1 MEKGEIKWRDR
12 NNQPIFKVDQIRPM
26 MRDVVL
32 GLEYIHFQ
40 GIIHRDI
47 KPGNLLI
54 SNTGTVKI
62 SDFGVSHLAKMDEAG
77 NLLPENDLDLAKTA
91 GSPAFFAPELCQF
104 ESDKPRPVITKAID
118 VWALGI
124 TFYCLLFGREPFPG
138 VYGEMELYE
147 KICKIEI
154 EPPEDQV
161 HRIDADTKDLLRR
174 FLTKNPE
181 ERIRLPQVRRHPFI
195 TKDIPDPKRWAE
207 ETDLTKTS
215 TPLEVTPQEVERAVT
230 SFRNIVRRTLAQVK
244 MTAKRSMSYLRP
256 RHATGRVISGI
267 QPPATASIAPNSSGI
282 HLNVDTPLQSRSPK
296 SDITDFRPKVH
307 HAYFDPIIKTMDVTP
322 PTPPDSGR
330 VGTVVPNGHVNG
342 HHHRHHQHHHH
353 HHHHHHHGR
362 HGSHHN
368 TEDDDRRK
376 SVTPPSPFT
385 PTSIRRMS
393 MHHLNDDYSNLYYSD
408 DGLEEEDFD
417 HDSDDGGDDRLEIK
431 FGSKKG
437 NK

>member
-1 MEKGEIKWRDR
+1 VERGEIKWRDR
-12 NNQPIFKVDQIRPM
+12 NNRPILKVDEIRPM
-26 MRDVVL
+26 IRDVVL

-54 SNTGTVKI
+54 SNSGTVKI

-91 GSPAFFAPELCQF
+91 GSPAFFAPELCRF
-104 ESDKPRPVITKAID
+104 DSDKPRPVITKAID

-147 KICKIEI
+147 KICSIEI
-154 EPPEDQV
+154 QPPEDQV

-174 FLTKNPE
+174 FLTKNPQN
-181 ERIRLPQVRRHPFI
+181 RIKLPQVRRHPFI

-215 TPLEVTPQEVERAVT
+215 TPLEVTPQEVESAVT
-230 SFRNIVRRTLAQVK
+230 SFRNIVRRTFAQVK

-256 RHATGRVISGI
+256 RHATGRSISGV
-267 QPPATASIAPNSSGI
+267 QSPVMASTTPHSPGGT
-282 HLNVDTPLQSRSPK
+282 HLPRIDTSLTSESLN
-296 SDITDFRPKVH
+296 SDITDNRSKIQHV
-307 HAYFDPIIKTMDVTP
+307 YFDLIAKTMDVTP
-322 PTPPDSGR
+322 PTPPHSGK
-330 VGTVVPNGHVNG
+330 VETVLPNGHVKG
-342 HHHRHHQHHHH
+342 QHA
-353 HHHHHHHGR
+353 R
-362 HGSHHN
+362 EANNRS
-368 TEDDDRRK
+368 K
-376 SVTPPSPFT
+376 IISPASPLTPPPV
-385 PTSIRRMS
+385 PLGRTST
-393 MHHLNDDYSNLYYSD
+393 HHLNDDYSNLYYSNGSLSFD
-408 DGLEEEDFD
+408 DEDEENEDFD
-417 HDSDDGGDDRLEIK
+417 DDSDDGDRLEMK
-431 FGSKKG
+431 FGGKKV

>member
-1 MEKGEIKWRDR
+1 MERGEIKWRDR
-12 NNQPIFKVDQIRPM
+12 NNQPILTVDEIRPM
-26 MRDVVL
+26 IRDVVL

-54 SNTGTVKI
+54 SNSGTVKI

-91 GSPAFFAPELCQF
+91 GSPAFFAPEICLF
-104 ESDKPRPVITKAID
+104 DFDKPRPVITKAID

-147 KICKIEI
+147 NICTIEI
-154 EPPEDQV
+154 QPPEDQV

-174 FLTKNPE
+174 FLTKDPQD
-181 ERIRLPQVRRHPFI
+181 RIKLYQVRRHPFI
-195 TKDIPDPKRWAE
+195 TKGILDPKRWAE

-215 TPLEVTPQEVERAVT
+215 IPLEVTAQELESAVT

-256 RHATGRVISGI
+256 RHATGRSISGV
-267 QPPATASIAPNSSGI
+267 QSPVMASTSPNPPGGKQLLQI
-282 HLNVDTPLQSRSPK
+282 DTPLTSRTPNSDT
-296 SDITDFRPKVH
+296 SDIRPKMQ
-307 HAYFDPIIKTMDVTP
+307 HAYFDSIVKTMDITP
-322 PTPPDSGR
+322 PTPPHSGK
-330 VGTVVPNGHVNG
+330 VETVVPNGHANG
-342 HHHRHHQHHHH
+342 HHHAREA
-353 HHHHHHHGR
+353 
-362 HGSHHN
+362 N
-368 TEDDDRRK
+368 DRSKRI
-376 SVTPPSPFT
+376 SPASPLTPPPVPLGRT
-385 PTSIRRMS
+385 TT
-393 MHHLNDDYSNLYYSD
+393 HHLNDDYSNLYYSD
-408 DGLEEEDFD
+408 ESLNFDEEDEEEEEEEEEEENFDDDEEEEED
-417 HDSDDGGDDRLEIK
+417 GDRLEMK
-431 FGSKKG
+431 FGGKKV